1 VSYRALKVGDI
12 EGVPWLAGLTW
23 HPVRME
29 LGLHAF
35 GAAGF
40 SAEQPGALVVEPHVE
55 DRDGRG
61 HEELYVVLSGRATF
75 TLDGE
80 ELDAPAGTL
89 VFVPPAVHRQAVA
102 TEAQTTVLALGGPPT
117 FEVSGF
123 EWQMRAKPHMASDP
137 RRARAILQQGLAE
150 VPGSASI
157 PYAFALLEAT
167 QGDMPAAAFSL
178 REALAREP
186 RLRAEAENEPLLAP
200 LLEPKEGQTP
210 LDKGV

>member
-1 VSYRALKVGDI
+1 MSGYRALRIGDI

-40 SAEQPGALVVEPHVE
+40 SAERPGQLVVEPHVE
-55 DRDGRG
+55 DGDGRG
-61 HEELYVVLSGRATF
+61 HEELYVVLKGRATF

-80 ELDAPAGTL
+80 TVDAPAGTL
-89 VFVPPAVHRQAVA
+89 VFVAPAVHRQAVA
-102 TEAQTTVLALGGPPT
+102 EEAGTAVLALGGPPT

-123 EWQMRAKPHMASDP
+123 EWQMRARPHMASDP
-137 RRARAILQQGLAE
+137 ARARAILQQGLAE
-150 VPGSASI
+150 LPGSAAI

-167 QGDMPAAAFSL
+167 QGDTVAAALSL
-178 REALAREP
+178 REAFAREP
-186 RLRAEAENEPLLAP
+186 RLRAEAQKEPLLAP
-200 LLEPKEGQTP
+200 LLE
-210 LDKGV
+210 D

>member
-1 VSYRALKVGDI
+1 MSYRALRI
-12 EGVPWLAGLTW
+12 EDVEAVPGLAGMTW

-40 SAEQPGALVVEPHVE
+40 SAERPGELVVEPHAE
-55 DRDGRG
+55 APGGRG

-80 ELDAPAGTL
+80 EVDAPAGTL
-89 VFVPPAVHRQAVA
+89 VFARPAVHREAVA
-102 TEAQTTVLALGGPPT
+102 AEPHTTVLALGGPPT
-117 FEVSGF
+117 FQVAGF
-123 EWQMRAKPHMASDP
+123 EWWMRAKPHMASEP
-137 RRARAILQQGLAE
+137 ARARAILQEGLAE
-150 VPGSASI
+150 LPGSAAI
-157 PYAFALLEAT
+157 PFAFALLEAT
-167 QGDMPAAAFSL
+167 QGDTESAALSL

-186 RLRAEAENEPLLAP
+186 ALREEAEKEPLLAP
-200 LLEPKEGQTP
+200 LLKTSRGQTP